1 MNNFAPI
8 SQVFSA
14 VLVALSLTG
23 CGAGTIEG
31 EDETTDIIAEG
42 LTGPTVFFQS
52 YTYAQSN
59 GGGQVERFADC
70 GPDQVLTGVGAR
82 VIDSNFTDLT
92 IYCRDIGGNGQLSV
106 SESQFTVGGPSE
118 EQSLH
123 AGNGLVFVGVGAIV
137 SSDNVARIVA
147 RVCPWIAASKRVDV
161 ASCSYSSTSPGSN
174 STEASLDMHN
184 GVSAANKPRTVA
196 TGAGFTASGGN
207 VVAVR
212 MSSGLLK

>member
-1 MNNFAPI
+1 MQMFAPVSRGLSI
-8 SQVFSA
+8 A
-14 VLVALSLTG
+14 LAALTLVG
-23 CGAGTIEG
+23 CAGATEG
-31 EDETTDIIAEG
+31 EGDESLDIVAEG

-92 IYCRDIGGNGQLSV
+92 IYCRDIGANGQLSV

-137 SSDNVARIVA
+137 SGDNVARIVA
-147 RVCPWIAASKRVDV
+147 RVCPWIAASKRLDV
-161 ASCSYSSTSPGSN
+161 ANCSYSSTLPGSN

-207 VVAVR
+207 VFAVR